1 MASVYE
7 RGDKWYVRYKD
18 ARGKWRSVASTAR
31 TKTEAKRLAGE
42 IERKCERQRM
52 GLEELPPEPAWA
64 GLVFLYRDEWNH
76 YLARTEGRRLELVKV
91 EDGRQTVLDRA
102 VLAPAQPG
110 TATV

>member
-42 IERKCERQRM
+42 LERKCERQRM
-52 GLEELPPEPAWA
+52 GLEELPPED
-64 GLVFLYRDEWNH
+64 GGGT
-76 YLARTEGRRLELVKV
+76 LAELLSWWLETYVKRTPSYARMRRLVAHNFLSSELAELRLQDV
-91 EDGRQTVLDRA
+91 
-102 VLAPAQPG
+102 
-110 TATV
+110 